1 PLPSVLP
8 SLVPPSVLP
17 SLPGETPTPTA
28 STSASPLP
36 GSSDLPTSSPVATA
50 SQPLGAG
57 AVASSSP
64 PSGPDGAVPAAQ
76 SPFLGLVIP
85 GLLLGIPVIALLL
98 IVGAQLIGGA
108 VWLPVI
114 RRWTNGGVLP

>member
-1 PLPSVLP
+1 VPNPPPSDPSV
-8 SLVPPSVLP
+8 VPP
-17 SLPGETPTPTA
+17 
-28 STSASPLP
+28 
-36 GSSDLPTSSPVATA
+36 ATE
-50 SQPLGAG
+50 
-57 AVASSSP
+57 
-64 PSGPDGAVPAAQ
+64 

-114 RRWTNGGVLP
+114 RRWTNGVVLPWGDDR